1 MDNAQKA
8 IMIGVGLF
16 ITIII
21 IAAVM
26 LITGIG
32 TGLVNKGTNK
42 AGNVAAQL
50 DQTELEQY
58 DNKDMSGAQVLSAVR
73 KYWTDTNIVVALG
86 VKSTSSHAVAIKFT
100 TPNATGK
107 TAGLS
112 GEYQLKGTFVEKDD
126 TGSSIVENT
135 NHSSDSISNYANVS
149 GKSYISP
156 STQYT
161 AYIMKLNGTQ

>member
-8 IMIGVGLF
+8 IMVGVGLF

-32 TGLVNKGTNK
+32 TNLVNKGTNK

-58 DNKDMSGAQVLSAVR
+58 DNTRMSGAQVLSAVK
-73 KYWTDTNIVVALG
+73 KYNTDSNIVVYLINGSA
-86 VKSTSSHAVAIKFT
+86 KTAT
-100 TPNATGK
+100 TPKRIK
-107 TAGLS
+107 TNSISADSTTNPSCYTAS
-112 GEYQLKGTFVEKDD
+112 GDIEDITAPSLGQFTQVGGANYISGSSQWHAYLLKKN
-126 TGSSIVENT
+126 GSSIGIVF
-135 NHSSDSISNYANVS
+135 VR
-149 GKSYISP
+149 
-156 STQYT
+156 Q
-161 AYIMKLNGTQ
+161 

>member
-21 IAAVM
+21 IAAVL

-32 TGLVNKGTNK
+32 TNLVNKRTTK

-58 DNKDMSGAQVLSAVR
+58 DNTTMSGAQVLSAVK
-73 KYWTDTNIVVALG
+73 KYWTDSNMIVYVTYVTTTG
-86 VKSTSSHAVAIKFT
+86 TTTVCT
-100 TPNATGK
+100 TPNSLTTGPAT
-107 TAGLS
+107 TPAGP
-112 GEYQLKGTFVEKDD
+112 VIAN
-126 TGSSIVENT
+126 SSQG
-135 NHSSDSISNYANVS
+135 AM
-149 GKSYISP
+149 G
-156 STQYT
+156 
-161 AYIMKLNGTQ
+161 